1 VKDGVAPDPCN
12 ADLLAFLQRWMRDA
26 PTTLRECK
34 RCSTAVLSERGSRGV
49 ARDNNTTRD
58 YSARFIDELRLRFHP
73 EPFTF
78 LPCCV
83 SLGTM
88 TTAVSPWYEFEG
100 VL

>member
-1 VKDGVAPDPCN
+1 MDARCPDNAEGVQEV
-12 ADLLAFLQRWMRDA
+12 FY
-26 PTTLRECK
+26 
-34 RCSTAVLSERGSRGV
+34 RCSLRTGVQGV